1 MFTFISLSAVQNM
14 VDFIYFSTCHF
25 HYDRVY
31 YELTMA
37 CSPVGLI
44 RSVDRALRLVIAK
57 VRVRFLI
64 KPGFFRVFFFNRL
77 GCSFYC
83 EDHDHFHNIIFVVFV
98 RNFDPRNAVQVR
110 I

>member
-1 MFTFISLSAVQNM
+1 MLTFISLSAVQNM
-14 VDFIYFSTCHF
+14 VDFIYFSTCRL

-44 RSVDRALRLVIAK
+44 SSVDRALRLVIAK

-64 KPGFFRVFFFNRL
+64 KPGVFRFFFNRL

-83 EDHDHFHNIIFVVFV
+83 EDHDHVHNNIFVVFV

>member
-1 MFTFISLSAVQNM
+1 MF
-14 VDFIYFSTCHF
+14 DYIYLNTCHF

-44 RSVDRALRLVIAK
+44 SSVDRALRLVIPK
-57 VRVRFLI
+57 VRVRFLMKAWI
-64 KPGFFRVFFFNRL
+64 LLGVFFNRL

-83 EDHDHFHNIIFVVFV
+83 EDHDHFHDIIFVVFV

>member
-1 MFTFISLSAVQNM
+1 MF
-14 VDFIYFSTCHF
+14 DYIYLNTCHF

-44 RSVDRALRLVIAK
+44 SSVDRALLLVIPK

-64 KPGFFRVFFFNRL
+64 KPGFFRVFFNRL
-77 GCSFYC
+77 GCSFYY
-83 EDHDHFHNIIFVVFV
+83 EDHDHFHDIIFVVFV